1 MTRLSRLVTRIRQY
15 CLIACTALVCVALP
29 DGRITPG
36 AQSPARAVTASRPN
50 VVLIITDDMGYAD
63 IGPYG
68 AKDIR
73 TPHLDRLA
81 REGTVF
87 TAFYANGV
95 LCTPTRAGLITG
107 RYQQRYGV
115 EDPLGNPTAGERRG
129 LVATGTSL
137 PQLLKAH
144 GYATALVGKW
154 HLGYD
159 AAMSPNAH
167 GFDWFWGLKS
177 GYHDYYRHTDG
188 AGKPDLWENDTPIRA
203 DGYSTDL
210 IANQAVSFIERH
222 ATEHATQPFF
232 LDVAFNAPHW
242 PFQRPGQAGDARDN
256 ARLLIPSDSA
266 PGTRADYVTMVERMD
281 RGVGNVLR
289 ALDRLGIARQTIVIF
304 TNDNGGEWL
313 SDNGPLFNR
322 KYTVWEGGIRVPA
335 IVRWPGRVP
344 ANVRTAQVGV
354 TMDLTASVLAATG
367 APVPDSA
374 RLEGMNL
381 FPVLSERR
389 PPVPRTLFWRSTFD
403 GRTQRA
409 VREGNW
415 KYVRDANHDF
425 VFDVVNDPGERH
437 DLARRRP
444 DIARR
449 LRQKLLA
456 WEQDVDTDARRE
468 ATRRADT
475 RRN

>member
-1 MTRLSRLVTRIRQY
+1 MTRLHRFVAWARRPY
-15 CLIACTALVCVALP
+15 VIACAALGCVVIP
-29 DGRITPG
+29 DVRTTVG
-36 AQSPARAVTASRPN
+36 AQPAAPSVTASRPN

-73 TPHLDRLA
+73 TPNLDRLA
-81 REGTVF
+81 REGATF
-87 TAFYANGV
+87 SEFYANGV

-107 RYQQRYGV
+107 RYQQRYGLQT
-115 EDPLGNPTAGERRG
+115 PLGNPTAGETGG

-137 PQLLKAH
+137 PQLLRQH

-188 AGKPDLWENDTPIRA
+188 AGKPDLWENETPIGA

-210 IANQAVSFIERH
+210 IASKAVSFIEQH
-222 ATEHATQPFF
+222 ATRPFF
-232 LDVAFNAPHW
+232 IDVAFNAPHW
-242 PFQRPGQAGDARDN
+242 PFQRPGQPTIARDN
-256 ARLLIPSDSA
+256 GRLLIPSDSA
-266 PGTRADYVTMVERMD
+266 PGTRSDYVAMVERMD
-281 RGVGNVLR
+281 HGVGELLR
-289 ALDRLGIARQTIVIF
+289 ALDRLGLTRNTIVIF

-344 ANVRTAQVGV
+344 AATRTTQVGI

-367 APVPDSA
+367 TPVPDSA

-381 FPVLSERR
+381 FPLLARR
-389 PPVPRTLFWRSTFD
+389 QAPVSRTLFWRSTFE

-409 VREGNW
+409 VRDGPW

-425 VFDVVNDPGERH
+425 VFDLTNDAGERR
-437 DLARRRP
+437 DLARTRP

-449 LRQKLLA
+449 LREKLLA
-456 WEQDVDTDARRE
+456 WERDVDDE
-468 ATRRADT
+468 AQRASTRRAKT
-475 RRN
+475 GGH

>member
-1 MTRLSRLVTRIRQY
+1 MLRHLRFIARVRQRR
-15 CLIACTALVCVALP
+15 LIAGAAFACVAAPNVFTALRAQ
-29 DGRITPG
+29 RPG
-36 AQSPARAVTASRPN
+36 GGGASARPN

-68 AKDIR
+68 ARDIR

-81 REGTVF
+81 REGTTF

-107 RYQQRYGV
+107 RYQQRYGL

-137 PQLLKAH
+137 PQLLRQR

-159 AAMSPNAH
+159 ADMSPNAH

-188 AGKPDLWENDTPIRA
+188 AGKPDLFENDVPVTA

-210 IANQAVSFIERH
+210 IAAKAVSFIEQHR
-222 ATEHATQPFF
+222 ATPFF
-232 LDVAFNAPHW
+232 IDVAFNAPHW
-242 PFQRPGQAGDARDN
+242 PFQRPDAPAIAREN
-256 ARLLIPSDSA
+256 ARLLSPSDSA
-266 PGTRADYVTMVERMD
+266 PGTRADYVRMVERMD
-281 RGVGNVLR
+281 RGVGDVLR
-289 ALDRLGIARQTIVIF
+289 TLDRLGLARNTIVIF

-335 IVRWPGRVP
+335 IVRWPGRVL
-344 ANVRTAQVGV
+344 AGRRTAQVGI

-367 APVPDSA
+367 TTVPEAA
-374 RLEGMNL
+374 RLEGIDL
-381 FPVLSERR
+381 FPVLAGTR
-389 PPVPRTLFWRSTFD
+389 PPVPRTLFWRSTFE

-409 VREGNW
+409 VREGAW

-425 VFDVVNDPGERH
+425 VFEVANDPGERH
-437 DLARRRP
+437 DLARQRP
-444 DIARR
+444 DVARR
-449 LRQKLLA
+449 LRERLLA
-456 WEQDVDTDARRE
+456 WEQEVDAEAHRLRAAR
-468 ATRRADT
+468 TT
-475 RRN
+475 KQGT

>member
-1 MTRLSRLVTRIRQY
+1 
-15 CLIACTALVCVALP
+15 
-29 DGRITPG
+29 
-36 AQSPARAVTASRPN
+36 
-50 VVLIITDDMGYAD
+50 
-63 IGPYG
+63 
-68 AKDIR
+68 
-73 TPHLDRLA
+73 
-81 REGTVF
+81 
-87 TAFYANGV
+87 
-95 LCTPTRAGLITG
+95 
-107 RYQQRYGV
+107 
-115 EDPLGNPTAGERRG
+115 
-129 LVATGTSL
+129 
-137 PQLLKAH
+137 
-144 GYATALVGKW
+144 
-154 HLGYD
+154 
-159 AAMSPNAH
+159 
-167 GFDWFWGLKS
+167 
-177 GYHDYYRHTDG
+177 
-188 AGKPDLWENDTPIRA
+188 
-203 DGYSTDL
+203 
-210 IANQAVSFIERH
+210 
-222 ATEHATQPFF
+222 
-232 LDVAFNAPHW
+232 
-242 PFQRPGQAGDARDN
+242 
-256 ARLLIPSDSA
+256 
-266 PGTRADYVTMVERMD
+266 MVERMD

-344 ANVRTAQVGV
+344 ANMRTAQVGV

>member
-1 MTRLSRLVTRIRQY
+1 MTRLFRLVTRIRRY
-15 CLIACTALVCVALP
+15 RVIACTALVCVAVP
-29 DGRITPG
+29 DVRTAPG
-36 AQSPARAVTASRPN
+36 AQTAERAVTASRPN

-68 AKDIR
+68 ARDIR

-107 RYQQRYGV
+107 RYQQRFGL
-115 EDPLGNPTAGERRG
+115 EDPLGNPTAGETRG
-129 LVATGTSL
+129 LIATGTSL
-137 PQLLKAH
+137 PQLLRAN

-203 DGYSTDL
+203 EGYSTDL
-210 IANQAVSFIERH
+210 IAAQAVSFIERH
-222 ATEHATQPFF
+222 RTRPFF
-232 LDVAFNAPHW
+232 VDVAFSAPHW
-242 PFQRPGQAGDARDN
+242 PFQRPGVPSVARN
-256 ARLLIPSDSA
+256 NGQLLAPSDSA
-266 PGTRADYVTMVERMD
+266 AGTRADYVAMVERMD
-281 RGVGNVLR
+281 HGVGEVLR
-289 ALDRLGIARQTIVIF
+289 ALDRLGLARNTIVIF

-335 IVRWPGRVP
+335 IVRWPGRVR
-344 ANVRTAQVGV
+344 ANVRTAQVGI
-354 TMDLTASVLAATG
+354 TMDLTTSVLAATG
-367 APVPDSA
+367 ASVPDSA
-374 RLEGMNL
+374 RLEGIDL
-381 FPVLSERR
+381 FPLLAGRTA
-389 PPVPRTLFWRSTFD
+389 PVSRTLFWRSTFD

-425 VFDVVNDPGERH
+425 VFDVASDPGERH
-437 DLARRRP
+437 DLTHRRP
-444 DIARR
+444 DVARR

-456 WEQDVDTDARRE
+456 WEQDVDGDARRDS
-468 ATRRADT
+468 TRRAAN

>member
-1 MTRLSRLVTRIRQY
+1 
-15 CLIACTALVCVALP
+15 
-29 DGRITPG
+29 
-36 AQSPARAVTASRPN
+36 
-50 VVLIITDDMGYAD
+50 MGYAD

-95 LCTPTRAGLITG
+95 LCTPTRAGLMTG

-188 AGKPDLWENDTPIRA
+188 AGKPDLWENDTPISA

-210 IANQAVSFIERH
+210 IASKAVSFIEQH
-222 ATEHATQPFF
+222 ATRHATQPFF
-232 LDVAFNAPHW
+232 IDVAFNAPHW
-242 PFQRPGQAGDARDN
+242 PFQRPGAPSVARDN
-256 ARLLIPSDSA
+256 GQLLAPSDSA
-266 PGTRADYVTMVERMD
+266 AGTRADYVSMVERMD
-281 RGVGNVLR
+281 RGVGDVLR
-289 ALDRLGIARQTIVIF
+289 ALDRLGIARNTIVIF

-344 ANVRTAQVGV
+344 AKARTAQVGI

-367 APVPDSA
+367 AAVPDSA

-381 FPVLSERR
+381 FPVLRGRR
-389 PPVPRTLFWRSTFD
+389 PPVSRTLYWRSTFN

-425 VFDVVNDPGERH
+425 VFDVVNDPGERR
-437 DLARRRP
+437 DLTRHRP
-444 DIARR
+444 DLARR

-456 WEQDVDTDARRE
+456 WEQDVDTDARRDS
-468 ATRRADT
+468 TRRADT